1 MPNLNVTLSQPHVED
16 RMKKVLMVEETMD
29 TPNHHI
35 FLYGIQ
41 NDSPLACILFA
52 YYFKQIASE
61 LHQDCT
67 TLLLIYKYRSGVKE
81 KKGRGSFEETRG
93 SMVQICDICSS
104 VSFKRKSD
112 KTSSSSIELSNQLFF
127 LFTLTSRIFQ
137 DLNFVR
143 IMSRLPEKI
152 AGILFLVQLL

>member
-81 KKGRGSFEETRG
+81 KSFCRIDLLFCYIILITTLF
-93 SMVQICDICSS
+93 SS
-104 VSFKRKSD
+104 VIPF
-112 KTSSSSIELSNQLFF
+112 
-127 LFTLTSRIFQ
+127 
-137 DLNFVR
+137 
-143 IMSRLPEKI
+143 MY
-152 AGILFLVQLL
+152 ILV

>member
-61 LHQDCT
+61 LQQDCT

-81 KKGRGSFEETRG
+81 KRKGVIWRDTGKYGTNLWHL
-93 SMVQICDICSS
+93 
-104 VSFKRKSD
+104 FKC
-112 KTSSSSIELSNQLFF
+112 QL
-127 LFTLTSRIFQ
+127 
-137 DLNFVR
+137 
-143 IMSRLPEKI
+143 
-152 AGILFLVQLL
+152 